1 MRIGILTFH
10 RSLNNGAFIQCYSLF
25 KRLKIEFPNAEV
37 EVIDYTSPQ
46 IEKLYPISIVQYF
59 RGYMQPRAFL
69 SRAKRFLKDIK
80 VISRNKEK
88 KAAFESCYNH
98 IILSDRR
105 FYHEP
110 LQELYSYI
118 NSRYDV
124 VVCGSDAIWNYT
136 LRGFPN
142 PYFLDKNVHI
152 PKFSYAASCFGM
164 NYEKIPNSE
173 SRTIKQILDSY
184 QFLGVR
190 DEESA
195 KFLDS
200 IECTK
205 HYNHTCDPTV
215 FLDVNDLPVEETTLF
230 KKLAACGFSTER
242 KTIGVMGTNQMCKLV
257 KQMYGNEYQIVSLF
271 NYCKDADV
279 NLYNIT
285 PFEWAYVFRLFK
297 LTLTTYFHG
306 TLLSLRNGV
315 PVICIALE
323 DEFTSKHVSKVED
336 FLHRVGM
343 DDCYFHMSSFLQNND
358 IVLKKV
364 NSILVSSDKNTII
377 NKMDS
382 EADSSES
389 FFKEIK
395 NFIIE

>member
-25 KRLKIEFPNAEV
+25 KRLKNEFPDAEV

-46 IEKLYPISIVQYF
+46 IEKLYPISIAQYF

-69 SRAKRFLKDIK
+69 SRAKRFIKDPK

-88 KAAFESCYNH
+88 KVAFESCYNQ
-98 IILSDRR
+98 IKLSDRR
-105 FYHEP
+105 FYYEP

-118 NSRYDV
+118 NSSYDV
-124 VVCGSDAIWNYT
+124 VVCGSDAIWNYS

-142 PYFLDKNVHI
+142 PYFLDNSITI

-164 NYEKIPNSE
+164 NYEKIPESE
-173 SRTIKQILDSY
+173 SITIKQILDSY

-190 DEESA
+190 DDESA
-195 KFLDS
+195 KFLKAIGCMKAYS
-200 IECTK
+200 
-205 HYNHTCDPTV
+205 HTCDPTV
-215 FLDVNDLPVEETTLF
+215 FLDVNDLPINEKRLQN
-230 KKLAACGFSTER
+230 KLVAYGFSINR
-242 KTIGVMGTNQMCKLV
+242 KTIGIMGTNQMCQLV
-257 KQMYGNEYQIVSLF
+257 KLMYGDEYQVVSLF

-285 PFEWAYVFRLFK
+285 PFEWAYVYRFFK
-297 LTLTTYFHG
+297 ITITSYFHG

-323 DEFTSKHVSKVED
+323 DEFTSKHESKVED
-336 FLHRVGM
+336 FLKRIGLI
-343 DDCYFHMSSFLQNND
+343 DCYFHLREFE
-358 IVLKKV
+358 KKTEIMRQKIEV
-364 NSILVSSDKNTII
+364 IMEKYTKNSINCRMDEEAKTSVAFMNEIATII
-377 NKMDS
+377 
-382 EADSSES
+382 A
-389 FFKEIK
+389 
-395 NFIIE
+395 